1 MALISERYKSDG
13 RSVLELS
20 DIQRKYIDI
29 FNGKCL
35 TGEYTFR
42 KLECE
47 CGQGDFEVIAEK
59 DRYGIPVNTVIC
71 KNCGLIITNPCLDD
85 KSNNEFYDNEYPFIY
100 RAEEKPSE
108 EEFLSMKQEAASII
122 SFIQKYT
129 GKQSGNVLEIGCADG
144 RNVAAFAENGY
155 RACGIDLS
163 HTYVEFGKSKGL
175 NLYCTDAEDF
185 ERSGQK
191 FDIIVL
197 NQVLEHFTNLG
208 RELKLI
214 RRMLDRDG
222 CLFVAVPGVKVL
234 PFGVYNADFLKMLQ
248 NAHIYNFTS
257 DTLCNV
263 MKKYGF
269 ECIHSNEFI
278 YSVFRIGE
286 EESCFNNVY
295 RETVDFLQ
303 KTEIAKGNT
312 SALLIERAGKI
323 ISSYGK
329 GEVLLYG
336 TAFQL
341 DKIVGNIASLTPV
354 KGFFYSDSKKPKEV
368 IEYIRSSN
376 GAVKCLIVADHDRD
390 RSTIEELE
398 KLADCKELS
407 IYSVYRE
414 LF

>member
-29 FNGKCL
+29 FNRKCL
-35 TGEYTFR
+35 CGEYTYR

-144 RNVAAFAENGY
+144 RNVAAFAEKGY

-185 ERSGQK
+185 ERSGHK

-197 NQVLEHFTNLG
+197 NHVLEHFTNLG
-208 RELKLI
+208 RELNLI

-222 CLFVAVPGVKVL
+222 CLFVAVPGVKAL
-234 PFGVYNADFLKMLQ
+234 SFGVYNADFLKMLQ

-323 ISSYGK
+323 ISSYDK

-336 TAFQL
+336 TAFEL
-341 DKIVGNIASLTPV
+341 DEIVGNIASLTPV

-368 IEYIRSSN
+368 IEYIRSSK
-376 GAVKCLIVADHDRD
+376 GDVKCLIVADHDRD

-398 KLADCKELS
+398 KLADCKEFS